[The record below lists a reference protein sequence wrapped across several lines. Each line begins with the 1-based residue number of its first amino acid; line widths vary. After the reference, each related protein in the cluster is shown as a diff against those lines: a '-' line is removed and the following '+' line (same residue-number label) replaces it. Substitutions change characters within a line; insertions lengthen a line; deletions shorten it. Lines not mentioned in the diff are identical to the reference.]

1 MTKGTEGYE
10 RFIQLFVDTSST
22 LGFSKVCKDFITF
35 LPPPGANIL
44 DVGSGAGQNSIALAA
59 LGFKVTAV
67 EPMQVFIDASKEAN
81 TAQPVQWIKGC
92 LPYLSCLS
100 VELEKF
106 DFVLI
111 NAVWHHLNETETE
124 QAIHRLSTLIK
135 KGGRCAISLRN
146 GPAGI
151 GSRVFATDADNTI
164 EQFKKRGF
172 ECLLS
177 ISNQASILEN
187 KEAVKWAKIVLQ
199 KII

>member
-1 MTKGTEGYE
+1 MTKGSEGYE

-22 LGFSKVCKDFITF
+22 LDFSEVCKDFIAF
-35 LPPPGANIL
+35 LPTPPANIL

-124 QAIHRLSTLIK
+124 QAIHQ
-135 KGGRCAISLRN
+135 ANNLR
-146 GPAGI
+146 I
-151 GSRVFATDADNTI
+151 Y
-164 EQFKKRGF
+164 
-172 ECLLS
+172 
-177 ISNQASILEN
+177 
-187 KEAVKWAKIVLQ
+187 
-199 KII
+199 